1 MDIQGLRAFRSVVAT
16 GSVREAASTLGY
28 SPSSVS
34 QQVAALQRSLGVQ
47 LLNRVGRGV
56 EPTEAG
62 KALAARV
69 DVLLSELGDLDHF
82 VQGLAK
88 GESASITIGYF
99 SSLGTT
105 WLPHIIGPLA
115 AQFPATR
122 IDLNVSDVF
131 DAATRPR
138 PDVQFLVP
146 PPDFPTPAGYDRIT
160 LATDRYVVAMP
171 QRHPLSRLAE
181 VPLALLT
188 GEEWIDNDLS
198 DGWCKRVI
206 TDACAAAGFQ
216 PQYRIHTQD
225 HRTALGLVA
234 VGVGVTV
241 LPLLA
246 AEDLPPSVVQRPVV
260 QPVPQR
266 TITAFVRRETSQLPI
281 TRRVVQL
288 AREQAGAQPKGAG
301 VAA

>member
-1 MDIQGLRAFRSVVAT
+1 MDIQRLRAFRSVVAT
-16 GSVREAASTLGY
+16 GSVREAAQTLGY

-34 QQVAALQRSLGVQ
+34 QQVTGLQRSMGVQ
-47 LLNRVGRGV
+47 LLQRVGRGV

-62 KALAARV
+62 KALASRV
-69 DVLLSELGDLDHF
+69 DALLSELGDLDHF
-82 VQGLAK
+82 VQGLSQ
-88 GESASITIGYF
+88 GETSSITLGYF

-105 WLPHIIGPLA
+105 WLPRIIGPLA
-115 AQFPATR
+115 AEFPGTR

-131 DAATRPR
+131 DPAVRPR

-146 PPDFPTPAGYDRIT
+146 PADFGTPEGYDRPP
-160 LATDRYVVAMP
+160 LATDSYVVALP
-171 QRHPLSRLAE
+171 QGHLLAGLDE
-181 VPLALLT
+181 VPLAALA
-188 GEEWIDNDLS
+188 GQEWVDNDLA
-198 DGWCKRVI
+198 DGWCKRVV

-234 VGVGVTV
+234 VGVGITV

-246 AEDLPPSVVQRPVV
+246 AEELPAGAVQRPVV
-260 QPVPQR
+260 QPVPVR
-266 TITAFVRRETSQLPI
+266 TITAFVRRETSHLPI
-281 TRRVVQL
+281 TRRVL
-288 AREQAGAQPKGAG
+288 ALAQEQAAGVG

>member
-1 MDIQGLRAFRSVVAT
+1 MDIQRLRAFRSVVAT
-16 GSVREAASTLGY
+16 GSVREAANTLGY

-34 QQVAALQRSLGVQ
+34 QQVTALQRSLGVQ

-62 KALAARV
+62 KALAVRV
-69 DVLLSELGDLDHF
+69 DALLGELGDLDHF
-82 VQGLAK
+82 VQGLSQ
-88 GESASITIGYF
+88 GESSAITIGYF

-115 AQFPATR
+115 AQFPGTR

-131 DAATRPR
+131 DASVRPR

-146 PPDFPTPAGYDRIT
+146 PADFATPAGYDRIP
-160 LATDRYVVAMP
+160 LATDHYVVAVP
-171 QRHPLSRLAE
+171 QDHPLAAQE
-181 VPLALLT
+181 QVPLAALM
-188 GEEWIDNDLS
+188 GQEWIDNDLE

-234 VGVGVTV
+234 VGVGITV

-246 AEDLPPSVVQRPVV
+246 AEELPAGVVQRPVV
-260 QPVPQR
+260 QPVPVR
-266 TITAFVRRETSQLPI
+266 SITAFVRRERSQLPI
-281 TRRVVQL
+281 TQRVLEL
-288 AREQAGAQPKGAG
+288 ARIQAATG
-301 VAA
+301 